1 MSTTPTDDVFS
12 ASAIAFPEER
22 DSVEVTRDAKGQHKV
37 VVKIYFNGNVP
48 KADAKAAKRV
58 ADLQASVLQKIG
70 A

>member
-1 MSTTPTDDVFS
+1 MSNESEVS
-12 ASAIAFPEER
+12 VSEEH

-37 VVKIYFNGNVP
+37 VTKIYFDGNVP

-58 ADLQASVLQKIG
+58 TDLHASVLQKIG